1 MTVLHCVFVLWQ
13 ILVYMNDSV
22 VFINKRYFSTT
33 SLQLLRDRYLGF
45 APLHKKAN
53 KVLRGAF
60 YRIAPCLS
68 LFSFFTF
75 RSRSG
80 PCRRNPRKRVVRGG
94 KP

>member
-68 LFSFFTF
+68 QKLTRTTSTQRSYSFTARN
-75 RSRSG
+75 RSTAHA
-80 PCRRNPRKRVVRGG
+80 
-94 KP
+94 